1 MLLIFLQISTK
12 PITFFNWKIN
22 QEIITQKYCVNK
34 DKPMLHCDGKCYLM
48 KKMNQLDLEG
58 KQERQ
63 KFPFPTQKLEQV
75 ETPFISAEFGLD
87 IFSTKVASS
96 KLKISFAYWSN
107 LYHFDFNENCFQ
119 PPQKE
124 LIV

>member
-1 MLLIFLQISTK
+1 
-12 PITFFNWKIN
+12 
-22 QEIITQKYCVNK
+22 
-34 DKPMLHCDGKCYLM
+34 MLHCDGKCYLM